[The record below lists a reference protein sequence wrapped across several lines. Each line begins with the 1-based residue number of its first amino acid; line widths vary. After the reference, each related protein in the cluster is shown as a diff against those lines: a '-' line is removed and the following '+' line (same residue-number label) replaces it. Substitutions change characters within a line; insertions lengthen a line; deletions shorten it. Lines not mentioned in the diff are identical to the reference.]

1 MTVGIR
7 LYNTTS
13 NTINPLPRS
22 AGLSYRPV
30 KPPPSFSGKAKG
42 STMGKG
48 KERVA
53 SRPAAETVLCCIN
66 QLEAPETVV
75 AAREAQRFAGVNR
88 MAQSSAEAHRLAG
101 SRAIHEPLL
110 PNAQPR
116 PCRRRKEQSSGAQTS
131 KGGRPAKA
139 AAHGWDLSQLCACSF
154 IIFASASRTVAVPT
168 LDYCRRSFLLMPWR
182 FLTVWFTPSLT
193 VNSWPRP
200 IFLTRQIPIAIH

>member
-88 MAQSSAEAHRLAG
+88 MAQPSAEAHRLAG
-101 SRAIHEPLL
+101 SRAAAAKRSAEAMSPEERTVKRRADQQRRQPMDGISVSCVHAPSLFIPRRVALL
-110 PNAQPR
+110 P
-116 PCRRRKEQSSGAQTS
+116 
-131 KGGRPAKA
+131 
-139 AAHGWDLSQLCACSF
+139 
-154 IIFASASRTVAVPT
+154 
-168 LDYCRRSFLLMPWR
+168 
-182 FLTVWFTPSLT
+182 
-193 VNSWPRP
+193 
-200 IFLTRQIPIAIH
+200 